1 MTFSYPIPAVLLPG
15 MDGTGDLL
23 TSFAARLAAHRPVDI
38 IAYPAG
44 QPLGYA
50 ALQTYIESRLPAGRF
65 VVIGESFS
73 GPLAIAVASLDVL
86 VTDQDAAYVE
96 EPCTVR
102 RTVFV
107 PTDGVSA
114 VDFGISRERSQ
125 ALRAAG
131 RAAGR
136 AFLGTWDEASYLTA
150 CR

>member
-73 GPLAIAVASLDVL
+73 GPLAIAVAATNERTAGLILASRFANHPLPSFL
-86 VTDQDAAYVE
+86 VKLAPYAKLAW
-96 EPCTVR
+96 
-102 RTVFV
+102 V
-107 PTDGVSA
+107 PTALA
-114 VDFGISRERSQ
+114 V
-125 ALRAAG
+125 ALLLGRHTARAV
-131 RAAGR
+131 
-136 AFLGTWDEASYLTA
+136 
-150 CR
+150 